1 MIETI
6 RPWENN
12 QIIMG
17 KYEKKLK
24 SLGVILPNA
33 PAPAANYVPFVKI
46 DSLVYVSGQISLG
59 PNGLIKGI
67 LGKDMAVE
75 QGKLAAR
82 QCAINLLAQVKVACD
97 GDLDR
102 LTQVI
107 KLGGFVNSTPNFF
120 DQPSII
126 NGASDFL
133 VEILGENGRHART
146 AVGAI
151 LPLGVAVEID
161 GIFSIK

>member
-1 MIETI
+1 MGLL
-6 RPWENN
+6 
-12 QIIMG
+12 MG

-133 VEILGENGRHART
+133 VEILGDNGRHART

>member
-1 MIETI
+1 
-6 RPWENN
+6 
-12 QIIMG
+12 MG

-33 PAPAANYVPFVKI
+33 PAPAANYVPFVKV

-59 PNGLIKGI
+59 HNGLIKGI

-120 DQPSII
+120 EQPSII

>member
-1 MIETI
+1 MGLL
-6 RPWENN
+6 
-12 QIIMG
+12 MG

-59 PNGLIKGI
+59 PNGLIKGV

-133 VEILGENGRHART
+133 VELLGDPGRHART
-146 AVGAI
+146 AVGAV
-151 LPLGVAVEID
+151 LPFGVAVEID
-161 GIFSIK
+161 GIFLIK

>member
-1 MIETI
+1 MGLL
-6 RPWENN
+6 
-12 QIIMG
+12 MG

-59 PNGLIKGI
+59 PNGLIKGV

>member
-1 MIETI
+1 
-6 RPWENN
+6 
-12 QIIMG
+12 MG

-59 PNGLIKGI
+59 PNGLIKGV

-120 DQPSII
+120 EQPSII

-161 GIFSIK
+161 GIFFIK

>member
-1 MIETI
+1 
-6 RPWENN
+6 
-12 QIIMG
+12 MG

-33 PAPAANYVPFVKI
+33 PAPAANYVPFVKV

-107 KLGGFVNSTPNFF
+107 KLGGFVNSTPTFF
-120 DQPSII
+120 EQPSII

>member
-1 MIETI
+1 
-6 RPWENN
+6 
-12 QIIMG
+12 MG

-107 KLGGFVNSTPNFF
+107 KLGWFVNSTPNFF
-120 DQPSII
+120 EQPSII
-126 NGASDFL
+126 NCASYFL
-133 VEILGENGRHART
+133 VEILG
-146 AVGAI
+146 
-151 LPLGVAVEID
+151 
-161 GIFSIK
+161 

>member
-1 MIETI
+1 MELL
-6 RPWENN
+6 
-12 QIIMG
+12 MG

-59 PNGLIKGI
+59 PNGLIKGV

-120 DQPSII
+120 EQPSII

>member
-1 MIETI
+1 MGLL
-6 RPWENN
+6 
-12 QIIMG
+12 MG

-107 KLGGFVNSTPNFF
+107 KLGGFVNSSPNFF

>member
-1 MIETI
+1 
-6 RPWENN
+6 
-12 QIIMG
+12 MG

-46 DSLVYVSGQISLG
+46 DSLVYVSGQISVG

-120 DQPSII
+120 EQPSII

-151 LPLGVAVEID
+151 LPLGAAVEID
-161 GIFSIK
+161 GIFFIK

>member
-1 MIETI
+1 
-6 RPWENN
+6 
-12 QIIMG
+12 MG
-17 KYEKKLK
+17 KYEKKLR

-107 KLGGFVNSTPNFF
+107 KLGGFVNSAPNFF
-120 DQPSII
+120 EQPSII

>member
-1 MIETI
+1 
-6 RPWENN
+6 
-12 QIIMG
+12 MG

-126 NGASDFL
+126 DGASDFL

>member
-1 MIETI
+1 MGLL
-6 RPWENN
+6 
-12 QIIMG
+12 MG

-107 KLGGFVNSTPNFF
+107 RLGGFVNSTPNFF

>member
-1 MIETI
+1 
-6 RPWENN
+6 
-12 QIIMG
+12 MG

-46 DSLVYVSGQISLG
+46 DSLVYVSGQLSLG

-75 QGKLAAR
+75 QGKLSAR

-120 DQPSII
+120 EQPSII

>member
-1 MIETI
+1 MGLL
-6 RPWENN
+6 
-12 QIIMG
+12 MG

-46 DSLVYVSGQISLG
+46 DSLGYVSGQISLG

-107 KLGGFVNSTPNFF
+107 KLGGFVNSAPNFF
-120 DQPSII
+120 EQPSII

>member
-1 MIETI
+1 MGLL
-6 RPWENN
+6 
-12 QIIMG
+12 MG

-120 DQPSII
+120 EQPSII

-161 GIFSIK
+161 GIFFIK

>member
-1 MIETI
+1 MELL
-6 RPWENN
+6 
-12 QIIMG
+12 MG

-46 DSLVYVSGQISLG
+46 DSLVYVSGQLSLG

-120 DQPSII
+120 EQPSII

>member
-1 MIETI
+1 MGLL
-6 RPWENN
+6 
-12 QIIMG
+12 MG

-82 QCAINLLAQVKVACD
+82 QCAINLLAQVKVACN

-120 DQPSII
+120 EQPSII

>member
-1 MIETI
+1 MELL
-6 RPWENN
+6 
-12 QIIMG
+12 MG

-82 QCAINLLAQVKVACD
+82 QCAVNLLAQVKVACD

-120 DQPSII
+120 EQPSII

>member
-1 MIETI
+1 MELL
-6 RPWENN
+6 
-12 QIIMG
+12 MG

-133 VEILGENGRHART
+133 VEILGDNGRHART

>member
-1 MIETI
+1 
-6 RPWENN
+6 
-12 QIIMG
+12 MG

-133 VEILGENGRHART
+133 VEILGDNGRHART

-161 GIFSIK
+161 GIFFIK

>member
-1 MIETI
+1 MELL
-6 RPWENN
+6 
-12 QIIMG
+12 MG

>member
-1 MIETI
+1 MELL
-6 RPWENN
+6 
-12 QIIMG
+12 MG

-33 PAPAANYVPFVKI
+33 PAPAANYVPFVKV

-120 DQPSII
+120 EQPSII

>member
-1 MIETI
+1 MGLL
-6 RPWENN
+6 
-12 QIIMG
+12 MG

-33 PAPAANYVPFVKI
+33 PAPAANYVPFVKV

-120 DQPSII
+120 EQPSII